1 MLEKFPYTMEY
12 LEQHRTELLKRDSDE
27 SAKWFEYGRSQ
38 ALQNMN
44 QRMIIISSVISED
57 TKAYLLSDN
66 EIPYS
71 ALYII
76 STGDL
81 TLEDILDKLNS
92 DSFKKYVSSVGVSVS
107 GTSKRI
113 TTKDI
118 ENFMF

>member
-71 ALYII
+71 GLYII